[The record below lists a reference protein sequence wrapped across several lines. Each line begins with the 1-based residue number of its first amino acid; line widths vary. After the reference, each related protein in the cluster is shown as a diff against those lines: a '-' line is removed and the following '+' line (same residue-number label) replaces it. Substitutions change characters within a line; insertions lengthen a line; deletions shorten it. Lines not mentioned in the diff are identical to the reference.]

1 MTQSAFVLTT
11 LASFGALFAPLK
23 AQEAP
28 APPSNEPPLVFED
41 DGSRVSVLGYHEF
54 HVSKRPTLMRIATS
68 KLGEQMKKIKDSGI
82 PVISMAQFLAWRRG
96 QIEIP
101 PKSFLITIDDG
112 WKSVYTDAYPILKEH
127 QFPFTIYLYKN
138 YVGSHR
144 GSRAMSLEMIKEMI
158 DSGLCTI
165 GSHSV
170 SHPLPGDVKKVAASG
185 PKRYLDFLK
194 AEFEES
200 KNFLDETF
208 QDQVTTYAYPGG
220 YHSEEMFSIADS
232 LGYDH
237 LFTVQPGKVKRDSNR
252 HTLPRYIIHGT
263 SDSVLNAAM
272 SFRNIAGTRI
282 GSSIAS
288 LPYPTSPNPGEII
301 ASRLPTV
308 SIDLSSVEDLDPQS
322 VVMRVSGFGKVPVAL
337 NPRTMVFQWTISRPL
352 RQPLCEVT
360 AQWKLSSKNK
370 YEPLVR
376 WAFHLDHEATY
387 QSK

>member
-1 MTQSAFVLTT
+1 MTHSALVLTT
-11 LASFGALFAPLK
+11 LASFGALFAPLT

-28 APPSNEPPLVFED
+28 TPPSNEPALVFED

-54 HVSKRPTLMRIATS
+54 HSSKRPTLMRMTTS
-68 KLGEQMKKIKDSGI
+68 KLGEQMKRIKDSGI

-96 QIEIP
+96 QLEIP

-112 WKSVYTDAYPILKEH
+112 WRSVYTDAYPIFKEY

-144 GSRAMSLEMIKEMI
+144 GSRAMSLEMINEMI
-158 DSGLCTI
+158 DSGLCSI

-170 SHPLPGDVKKVAASG
+170 SHPLPKEVKKVATSG
-185 PKRYLDFLK
+185 PERYLEFLK
-194 AEFEES
+194 TELGES
-200 KNFLDETF
+200 KSFLDQTF
-208 QDQVTTYAYPGG
+208 QNQVTTYAYPGG

-232 LGYDH
+232 LGYD
-237 LFTVQPGKVKRDSNR
+237 
-252 HTLPRYIIHGT
+252 GT
-263 SDSVLNAAM
+263 GDGNLNAAM
-272 SFRNIAGTRI
+272 SFRNIAGTHI
-282 GSSIAS
+282 NSSAAT
-288 LPYPTSPNPGEII
+288 LAYPTSPNPGEII

-308 SIDLSSVEDLDPQS
+308 SIDLSSIEDLDPES

-352 RQPLCEVT
+352 RQPMCEVT